1 MELLESPSNLNAA
14 GLSLSFAN
22 AEAPSPTDANVA
34 APSPSYAN
42 GAARISIKSECCR
55 AVADLTL
62 FRSDY
67 SAAALQMPC
76 HYELQNKSGAPQYLK

>member
-42 GAARISIKSECCR
+42 GAARISVKSECCR
-55 AVADLTL
+55 AVPDLTL
-62 FRSDY
+62 FRS
-67 SAAALQMPC
+67 SAAVLQMPC
-76 HYELQNKSGAPQYLK
+76 LYELQTKSGAPQYLK